1 METILIVDDEPAN
14 LQILNSC
21 LANDGLRV
29 IFATSGEMALE
40 RLEALEPD
48 LIILDVYMPDIDG
61 FDTYKL
67 IRKKKNLRDIPVIFI
82 SVSDDPQN
90 VLKALDMK
98 AVDYITKPFL
108 PEEVS
113 ARVKNHLLINRLNK
127 KIISLEEQL
136 AAEKEA
142 HQSLKDSIS

>member
-29 IFATSGEMALE
+29 IFATSGEMAIE
-40 RLEALEPD
+40 RLDALEPD
-48 LIILDVYMPDIDG
+48 LIILDVYMPEMDG
-61 FDTYKL
+61 FETYKQ

-82 SVSDDPQN
+82 SVSDDPKN

-113 ARVKNHLLINRLNK
+113 ARVKNHLLINQLNK
-127 KIISLEEQL
+127 KIIALEAEL
-136 AAEKEA
+136 SAEKEA
-142 HQSLKDSIS
+142 HQALKDSIA

>member
-29 IFATSGEMALE
+29 IFATSGEMAIE
-40 RLEALEPD
+40 RLDALEPD
-48 LIILDVYMPDIDG
+48 LIILDVYMPEMDG
-61 FDTYKL
+61 FETYKQ

-82 SVSDDPQN
+82 SVSDDPKN

-113 ARVKNHLLINRLNK
+113 ARVKNHLLINQLNK
-127 KIISLEEQL
+127 KIIALEEEL
-136 AAEKEA
+136 SAEKEA
-142 HQSLKDSIS
+142 HQALKDSIA